1 MSHSRSHYEHRVRC
15 GPADRQHAQGVPL
28 INGFVHEQLGTR
40 VVFGPKSLARLPEEV
55 SRLSAERVLVI
66 ATRAMKSHA
75 DIQVERLG
83 SAVSARI
90 DGVAQHVPAEA
101 AKEAVLTAGN
111 AAADLV
117 VCIGGGS
124 ATGLAKAVARD
135 TGRPILAIPTTYAGS
150 EMTPIWGQTEGRR
163 KMTGRDPHVLPRV
176 VVYDPDLTL
185 SLPASTSAASGMNAL
200 AHAAEGLY
208 AADASPLVRL
218 IAEEASRVLAG
229 SLPLVIERP
238 DDLRSRSDA
247 LYGAWLAGLTL
258 GSVRMGIHHTI
269 CHVLGGTFGLPHAGT
284 HSAVLPHAIAFN
296 APAAPEAMAALAR
309 CLWTNDPA
317 GALWDLARGIGAP
330 TALADLGFRREDT
343 AAAAA
348 MVVDAGSTNPR
359 PFAIEEVHALLLSAH
374 DGIRPVRPKE
384 EGQP

>member
-1 MSHSRSHYEHRVRC
+1 MPHSRSHYEHRAA
-15 GPADRQHAQGVPL
+15 GAADRQHAQGVPL
-28 INGFVHEQLGTR
+28 INDFIHEQLGTR
-40 VVFGPKSLARLPEEV
+40 VVFGPKSLTRLPEEV

-75 DIQVERLG
+75 DILVERLG

-124 ATGLAKAVARD
+124 ATGLAKAVAKG
-135 TGRPILAIPTTYAGS
+135 TGRPILAVPTTYAGS
-150 EMTPIWGQTEGRR
+150 EMTPIWGLTEGRR
-163 KMTGRDPHVLPRV
+163 KTTGRDPIVLPRV
-176 VVYDPDLTL
+176 VVYDPELTL
-185 SLPASTSAASGMNAL
+185 SLPTSTSAASGMNAL

-218 IAEEASRVLAG
+218 IAEEASRVLTG
-229 SLPLVIERP
+229 SLPLVIKHP

-247 LYGAWLAGLTL
+247 LFGAWLAGLTL

-296 APAAPEAMAALAR
+296 APAAPEAMAALAQ
-309 CLWTNDPA
+309 CLSTDDPA
-317 GALWDLARGIGAP
+317 GALWDLARRIGAP

-343 AAAAA
+343 AAAAT
-348 MVVDAGSTNPR
+348 MVVEAGSPNPR
-359 PFAIEEVHALLLSAH
+359 PFATKEVHALLLSAQ
-374 DGIRPVRPKE
+374 DGTRPVRPKE
-384 EGQP
+384 EGQL